1 MNRKVI
7 DLWVGIFVA
16 IGLAALGF
24 LALKVGN
31 LLTTSEERTG
41 YQIEARF
48 DNIGNLKPRAPVKSA
63 GVVVGRVESIRL
75 DDKTYEG
82 VARLHIYSHHKFP
95 RDTIAAIFTSGL
107 LGEQF
112 VGLEAGGDSVMLK
125 DEERIKKTQSAVQ
138 LEKLIS
144 QFMFSKAQETP
155 AAAPP
160 VTAAPANSSPAP
172 APATSVAAPGAKP

>member
-1 MNRKVI
+1 MNKKTI

-16 IGLAALGF
+16 IGLAALLF

-31 LLTTSEERTG
+31 LLTTNEERTG

-75 DDKTYEG
+75 DGQTFEA
-82 VARLHIYSHHKFP
+82 VARLHIYSQYHFG
-95 RDTIAAIFTSGL
+95 RDTIAAVFTSGL

-112 VGLEAGGDSVMLK
+112 VGLEAGGDTVMLK
-125 DEERIKKTQSAVQ
+125 DEDRIKKTQSAVQ
-138 LEKLIS
+138 IEKLIS
-144 QFMFSKAQETP
+144 QFMFSKAQEAPTP
-155 AAAPP
+155 AAAP
-160 VTAAPANSSPAP
+160 APAAK
-172 APATSVAAPGAKP
+172 TPGAKP

>member
-1 MNRKVI
+1 MNRKII

-16 IGLAALGF
+16 IGLGALLF

-31 LLTTSEERTG
+31 LLSINEDRRG

-48 DNIGNLKPRAPVKSA
+48 DNVGNLKPRAPVKSA

-75 DDKTYEG
+75 DDKNFEG
-82 VARLHIYSHHKFP
+82 IVRLHIYSQYLFP

-112 VGLEAGGDSVMLK
+112 VSLEAGGDTVMLK
-125 DEERIKKTQSAVQ
+125 DEGNIAKTQSAIQ
-138 LEKLIS
+138 LEKLVS
-144 QFMFSKAQETP
+144 QFMFSKAQDNPTP
-155 AAAPP
+155 TPSAGGA
-160 VTAAPANSSPAP
+160 
-172 APATSVAAPGAKP
+172 ATSGAKP